1 MLEPFV
7 PAVTSCSPFF
17 GSSSELPTLFTHSTF
32 FVPILFPYSNDALY
46 CFGNVAMKSNHVL
59 SRSLHVLLS
68 ATLLVAISSC
78 SGNKRVYPVSG
89 KVLFEGKP
97 AARAIVKFYAVD
109 PAGKKDSQAVV
120 PQAVVDDDGSF
131 RLTTYS
137 SEDGA
142 PAGKYNV
149 SVFWAKPSKGG
160 DDYDKPLIPARYL
173 NAETSGL
180 TAVVE
185 ERATELPPFQLRKN

>member
-1 MLEPFV
+1 
-7 PAVTSCSPFF
+7 
-17 GSSSELPTLFTHSTF
+17 
-32 FVPILFPYSNDALY
+32 
-46 CFGNVAMKSNHVL
+46 MKSKPVL
-59 SRSLHVLLS
+59 GWSLHCLLS
-68 ATLLVAISSC
+68 ATVLMMICSC
-78 SGNKRVYPVSG
+78 SANKRVYPVSG

-109 PAGKKDSQAVV
+109 AAEKQGGQAVV
-120 PQAVVDDDGSF
+120 PQGIVGEDGSF
-131 RLTTYS
+131 RLTTYR

-149 SVFWAKPSKGG
+149 SVFWANPSKGG

-185 ERATELPPFQLRKN
+185 ERATELPPFQLTKK

>member
-1 MLEPFV
+1 MHSTLLV
-7 PAVTSCSPFF
+7 VTFFPNLMIGLIFRF
-17 GSSSELPTLFTHSTF
+17 GSVMMT
-32 FVPILFPYSNDALY
+32 N
-46 CFGNVAMKSNHVL
+46 NHVL
-59 SRSLHVLLS
+59 SWSLHGLLS
-68 ATLLVAISSC
+68 ATLLVGICSC

-89 KVLFEGKP
+89 KVLVEGKP
-97 AARAIVKFYAVD
+97 AAHAIVKFYAVN
-109 PAGKKDSQAVV
+109 AASKKDGQGVV
-120 PQAVVDDDGSF
+120 PQAIVDEDGSF
-131 RLTTYS
+131 RVTTYS

-142 PAGKYNV
+142 PAGKYTV

-185 ERATELPPFQLRKN
+185 ERATELPPFQLKKK